1 MAPKII
7 KLIQAYLFHDHK
19 RGVES
24 MSGTA
29 PSASVGTDSEIAA
42 RQYMAAHDAFFRS
55 LIATAKA
62 SAKLSIWHHFLHFRS
77 FLWFDRAAGFPS
89 PRPQDA
95 DADAHRSCQ
104 GWPLFA
110 ATEGLAFT

>member
-42 RQYMAAHDAFFRS
+42 RQYMAAHDAFFRPDARVVDAETGHEATKTERPS
-55 LIATAKA
+55 LLLVREVRDLLDERA
-62 SAKLSIWHHFLHFRS
+62 SLDSKIRLGLFNCIRI
-77 FLWFDRAAGFPS
+77 RAGASHIVP
-89 PRPQDA
+89 
-95 DADAHRSCQ
+95 
-104 GWPLFA
+104 
-110 ATEGLAFT
+110 